1 MKRKKAQDSASI
13 ILRSFLLVVTI
24 IIVSF
29 SLITVASIGHQ
40 LLKNARTSTEKV
52 IDSLRETEIDDDDD
66 WENWR
71 YNSTLDTSTSYVK
84 IYNTRKDATRKFY
97 YSPRTKKLLKT
108 HPKKVPFF
116 KHVYY
121 SSKYGFVLFYI
132 THARGI
138 RYELWTKM
146 SSQVEILQ
154 SVIIVTIIVLLLVL
168 IISPLYIRILADRL
182 TRPLSDLTTATQTIS
197 KTTNESMQTLPVP
210 DKPTEVTELTNSFNR
225 LLSKVYEQTTREKLF
240 VSNAAHELRTPIA
253 TIQSHAQLIARRGKD
268 HPEILDKSVGYINDE
283 SHLMSNL
290 VEELLILSRA
300 DQNKIE
306 LAKLDLSQLVTETLD
321 KLTPVIQQNVVSDID
336 ANVFVS
342 ANQISIEQIL
352 INLVNNAAKY
362 SNAATQIEVTLKQKD
377 DQILLKVSDQGMGIK
392 SADKQHVFDRF
403 YRADD
408 IRGSISGNGLGLAIV
423 KQLADMNHLTITIV
437 DNQPHGTIFTV
448 GFKKI

>member
-1 MKRKKAQDSASI
+1 
-13 ILRSFLLVVTI
+13 
-24 IIVSF
+24 
-29 SLITVASIGHQ
+29 
-40 LLKNARTSTEKV
+40 
-52 IDSLRETEIDDDDD
+52 
-66 WENWR
+66 
-71 YNSTLDTSTSYVK
+71 
-84 IYNTRKDATRKFY
+84 
-97 YSPRTKKLLKT
+97 
-108 HPKKVPFF
+108 
-116 KHVYY
+116 
-121 SSKYGFVLFYI
+121 
-132 THARGI
+132 
-138 RYELWTKM
+138 M
-146 SSQVEILQ
+146 SSQVEILE

-197 KTTNESMQTLPVP
+197 KTTNENMQTLPVP

-336 ANVFVS
+336 VNIFVN

-362 SNAATQIEVTLKQKD
+362 SNAATRIEVTLKQQD